1 MQLAAGQVAVVTGAA
16 SGIGL
21 GLARALAA
29 RGLHIVLADVEE
41 GALAAAAAQVEGQ
54 GVRAEPIVADV
65 RDFEAVQAIADLA
78 LKAFGRLDVAC
89 NNAGVN
95 TGRATAWEFD
105 EHDWRWVLDVNL
117 WGVIHGIRAFVPHLV
132 RQNAGHVVNT
142 ASMAALHPV
151 AGLSP
156 YAVSKHAIV
165 AITECLRADLD
176 EHAPA
181 VGATALCPLWVWSR
195 VRDAERNRP
204 PELRRA
210 GSPPLQPRPAQS
222 LEDGEYLTPDEVGDL
237 VAAAIEGNELY
248 LLTHASGREEARAQ
262 QERMLAVIDG
272 ATRV

>member
-1 MQLAAGQVAVVTGAA
+1 MRLHAGQVAVVTGAA

-21 GLARALAA
+21 GLAREFAG
-29 RGLHIVLADVEE
+29 RGLDMVLADVEQD
-41 GALAAAAAQVEGQ
+41 ALAAAVDELRVR

-65 RDFEAVQAIADLA
+65 RGFEAVQAIADLA
-78 LKAFGRLDVAC
+78 MEEFGRIDVVC

-95 TGRATAWEFD
+95 TGRAPAWEYAD
-105 EHDWRWVLDVNL
+105 NDWRWVLEVNL

-132 RQNAGHVVNT
+132 RQNSGHIVNT

-156 YAVSKHAIV
+156 YSVSKHAVV
-165 AITECLRADLD
+165 ALTECLRADLD

-204 PELRRA
+204 PELRRESA
-210 GSPPLQPRPAQS
+210 ESLQTRPAQS
-222 LEDGEYLTPDEVGDL
+222 RVDGEYMTPEEVGAL
-237 VAAAIEGNELY
+237 VAGAIEANELY

-272 ATRV
+272 PPIV